1 MTAKIIDGR
10 KIAEKIKKES
20 SIELENLYNKYNIK
34 ANITTIKIG
43 NDSSSDLYLKLRD
56 KACKEIGI
64 ISNHLEFPDDV
75 AELEI
80 IRSLKK
86 LNSDDRIHGILI
98 QFPIP
103 NHITANNLF
112 NTITSSKD
120 VEGFN
125 PHNIGKTLIGDES
138 IIPCTPLAVLKI
150 LEYEKEKIEGKDI
163 VIINHSNIVGK
174 PLAILLLN
182 RNATTSICH
191 VFTKNLKDYTK
202 KADILITAIGKPNM
216 ITKDFVKEGS
226 FIIDVGISKNKKGIT
241 GDVDFNSVKDK
252 INKITPVPGGVGPIT
267 VACSI
272 NNMIKTFRYFLESKN
287 Y

>member
-10 KIAEKIKKES
+10 KIAEIIKKEAS
-20 SIELENLYNKYNIK
+20 NELEKLYTKYNIK

-43 NDSSSDLYLKLRD
+43 NNPSSDLYLKLRD

-64 ISNHLEFPDDV
+64 LSNHLEFSDDV
-75 AELEI
+75 TEREI
-80 IRSLKK
+80 IRSIKK
-86 LNSDDRIHGILI
+86 LNSDERIHGILL

-103 NHITANNLF
+103 DHISANKLF
-112 NTITSSKD
+112 KTIDSNKD
-120 VEGFN
+120 IEGLN
-125 PHNIGKTLIGDES
+125 PYNIGKTLIGDNS

-150 LEYEKEKIEGKDI
+150 LEYEKEKIEGKNI

-191 VFTKNLKDYTK
+191 IFTKNLKDYTI
-202 KADILITAIGKPNM
+202 KADILITAIGIPNM

-226 FIIDVGISKNKKGIT
+226 FIIDVGISKNKNGIT

-272 NNMIKTFRYFLESKN
+272 KNMIQTYRNLLELKN

>member
-1 MTAKIIDGR
+1 MTLKIIDGK
-10 KIAEKIKKES
+10 KIAGIIKKEAS
-20 SIELENLYNKYNIK
+20 KELENLYNQYKIK
-34 ANITTIKIG
+34 PNITTIKIG
-43 NDSSSDLYLKLRD
+43 NDSSSDLYLRLRD
-56 KACKEIGI
+56 NACKEIGI
-64 ISNHLEFPDDV
+64 TSNHLEFPDDV
-75 AELEI
+75 TEKEI
-80 IRSLKK
+80 INSINK
-86 LNSDDRIHGILI
+86 LNSDNKVHGILI

-103 NHITANNLF
+103 NHISANKLF
-112 NTITSSKD
+112 KSIQPNKD

-125 PHNIGKTLIGDES
+125 PHNLGKTLIGDES

-202 KADILITAIGKPNM
+202 KADILISAIGKPNI
-216 ITKDFVKEGS
+216 ITKDFVKEGA
-226 FIIDVGISKNKKGIT
+226 FIIDVGIAKNKNGIT

-252 INKITPVPGGVGPIT
+252 INKLTPVPGGVGPIT

-272 NNMIKTFRYFLESKN
+272 KNMIKTFRYFLESKN
-287 Y
+287 

>member
-1 MTAKIIDGR
+1 MTVKIIDGR
-10 KIAEKIKKES
+10 KIAEIIKKEA
-20 SIELENLYNKYNIK
+20 SIEFQNLYTKYNIE

-43 NDSSSDLYLKLRD
+43 NNPSSDLYLKLRD

-64 ISNHLEFPDDV
+64 LSNHLEFSDDV
-75 AELEI
+75 TEIEI
-80 IRSLKK
+80 IRSIKK
-86 LNSDDRIHGILI
+86 LNSDERIHGILL

-103 NHITANNLF
+103 DQISANNLF
-112 NTITSSKD
+112 KTIDYNKD

-125 PHNIGKTLIGDES
+125 PYNIGKTLIGDNS
-138 IIPCTPLAVLKI
+138 IIPCTPLAVLKV
-150 LEYEKEKIEGKDI
+150 LEYEKEKIEGKNI
-163 VIINHSNIVGK
+163 IIINHSNIVGK

-191 VFTKNLKDYTK
+191 IFTKNLKDYTI
-202 KADILITAIGKPNM
+202 KADILITAIGIPNM

-226 FIIDVGISKNKKGIT
+226 FIIDVGISKNKNGIT

-272 NNMIKTFRYFLESKN
+272 KNMIKTYRN
-287 Y
+287 